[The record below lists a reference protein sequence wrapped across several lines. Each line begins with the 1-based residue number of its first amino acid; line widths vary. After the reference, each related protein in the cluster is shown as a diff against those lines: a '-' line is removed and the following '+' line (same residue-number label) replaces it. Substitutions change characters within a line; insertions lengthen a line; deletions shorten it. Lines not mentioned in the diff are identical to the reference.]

1 MDLSSVT
8 ILVSMSDVV
17 ETTTKFCRGI
27 QRIGVCIPARYV
39 GGLQRLKCSK
49 FINAQTVIEIDN
61 QVFHHR

>member
-17 ETTTKFCRGI
+17 ETTTKFCCGI
-27 QRIGVCIPARYV
+27 QRIGVCIPASYV
-39 GGLQRLKCSK
+39 GLQRLKCPK